1 MSLGVAGAL
10 IEDGGSEHTLTT
22 TELVIGGM
30 HCSAC
35 SNAVEAALRAV
46 PGVQE
51 ASVSLVM
58 RQATVQ
64 VDPARVTPVRP
75 PAQPTDCAPVS
86 PFGEP

>member
-1 MSLGVAGAL
+1 MRVGRAQAVQLEV
-10 IEDGGSEHTLTT
+10 T
-22 TELVIGGM
+22 GM

-46 PGVQE
+46 PGVRA

-64 VDPARVTPVRP
+64 VDPARVM
-75 PAQPTDCAPVS
+75 PASHPAAP
-86 PFGEP
+86 